1 MNIRRDQR
9 RFRRPWFWVLAPVV
23 GALAGVLYALIFN
36 LDIVHSAIRGA
47 FIGTP
52 IILYER
58 GVLFSGSRNAIRE
71 AATPVFVPATI
82 ATYGLMI
89 VVGNAAAGTALH
101 HLFGYMQTAREAMAM
116 SDSGLLYSL
125 AVSAVVAFVF
135 RVSDLIG
142 PSLFIS
148 LLLGRYHRPTRE
160 ERIFLF
166 LDVSGSTHFADQHG
180 DLEAQAY
187 LGQIF
192 NALAAPVRRTRG
204 SIDDYIGDMALV
216 TWPMRRGMRDA
227 ACLRCVFDFAATIK
241 AQSSAW
247 QARFGQVPQ
256 FRAVLHCGWVVT
268 AEVGLE
274 RHKIA
279 YFGDVVNTTGRLET
293 LSKTLGEPVLVSADL
308 LGSMQGLPQDFAAEH
323 LGFHVIRGRNEP
335 LEVAAIRLLDR
346 EGRR

>member
-9 RFRRPWFWVLAPVV
+9 HFRRPWFWVLAPVV

-36 LDIVHSAIRGA
+36 VEIAHSAVRGA

-58 GVLFSGSRNAIRE
+58 GTLFSRWRNAVRE

-82 ATYGLMI
+82 TTYGLMI

-101 HLFGYMQTAREAMAM
+101 HLFGYMETAREAMVL
-116 SDSGLLYSL
+116 SDTGLLYSL

-166 LDVSGSTHFADQHG
+166 LDVSGSTHFADRYG
-180 DLEAQAY
+180 DLETQAY
-187 LGQIF
+187 LGQFF
-192 NALAAPVRRTRG
+192 NALAAPVRRTQG
-204 SIDDYIGDMALV
+204 SIDDYVGDMALV
-216 TWPMRRGMRDA
+216 TWPMHRGMRDA

-241 AQSSAW
+241 AQSSVW

-293 LSKTLGEPVLVSADL
+293 LSKSLGEPVLVSADL
-308 LGSMQGLPQDFAAEH
+308 LGSIKGLPHDLAAEN
-323 LGFHVIRGRNEP
+323 LGFHAIRGRNEP
-335 LEVAAIRLLDR
+335 LEIAAIRLR
-346 EGRR
+346 